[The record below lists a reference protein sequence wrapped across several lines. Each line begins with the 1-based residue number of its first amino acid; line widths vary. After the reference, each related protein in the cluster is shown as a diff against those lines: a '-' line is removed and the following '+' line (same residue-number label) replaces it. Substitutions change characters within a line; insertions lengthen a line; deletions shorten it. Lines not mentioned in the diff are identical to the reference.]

1 MYICVHNGCTKTFA
15 LFFSQPHVK
24 LADESVCVG
33 TAQARDSYLRM
44 DRIIQA
50 IQDTGAQ
57 VSSLAFTAYNT
68 HAEDSVIYM
77 LCIRV
82 QLYYTFIFNL
92 V

>member
-1 MYICVHNGCTKTFA
+1 MLIS
-15 LFFSQPHVK
+15 SQPHVK

-57 VSSLAFTAYNT
+57 VSFLAFTTYNT
-68 HAEDSVIYM
+68 HAEDNAVYTIIHQSPFT
-77 LCIRV
+77 
-82 QLYYTFIFNL
+82 LYRYLYF
-92 V
+92 